1 MYSDVNINQKNEVL
15 KKAFKG
21 TTTVGLVTKDFVVL
35 AADRRATSGYF
46 IASKRA
52 KKILE
57 IDDHIA
63 VTIAGAVGDAQQLVD
78 RLRAEAKLYKIDN
91 NEPIPVK
98 SIATLASVI
107 LFQYRPILVVQMLVG
122 GVDKSGPSIYTVDWL
137 GTVTKE
143 KYVATGS
150 GTPFAIAI
158 LETEY
163 SEDMDEED
171 AVKLAIRAVRVA
183 IQRDPGSGEG
193 VDAVVVRESGVKFIK
208 GEEVSF

>member
-1 MYSDVNINQKNEVL
+1 MYSEFNTYQKNDVL

-21 TTTVGLVTKDFVVL
+21 TTTVGLVARDFVVL

-57 IDDHIA
+57 IDDHVA

-78 RLRAEAKLYKIDN
+78 RLRAEAKIYKVIN
-91 NEPIPVK
+91 NEPMPVK
-98 SIATLASVI
+98 SIATLSSLI

-137 GTVTKE
+137 GTVTRE

-163 SEDMDEED
+163 SENMDENA
-171 AVKLAIRAVRVA
+171 AVKLAIKAVRVA

-193 VDAVVVRESGVKFIK
+193 VDAAVVRERGVKFIK